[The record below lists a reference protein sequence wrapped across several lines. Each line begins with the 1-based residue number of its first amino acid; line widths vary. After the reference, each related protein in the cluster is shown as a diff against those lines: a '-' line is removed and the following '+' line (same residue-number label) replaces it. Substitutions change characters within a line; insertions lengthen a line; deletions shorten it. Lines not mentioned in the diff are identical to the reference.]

1 MTSLQC
7 NRCGKTL
14 PINKF
19 YKNNNTKNGRLG
31 CCKECHIHDTKMRKY
46 GLSSTEYNKLMSK
59 TNCDLCNREFDSS
72 RNKHIDH
79 CHTTNVVRGVL
90 CRQCNL
96 ALGHV
101 KDDVSLLRRMINYIL
116 YMK

>member
-7 NRCGKTL
+7 NRCNKTL
-14 PINKF
+14 PITEF
-19 YKNNNTKNGRLG
+19 YKNSNTKNGRLG